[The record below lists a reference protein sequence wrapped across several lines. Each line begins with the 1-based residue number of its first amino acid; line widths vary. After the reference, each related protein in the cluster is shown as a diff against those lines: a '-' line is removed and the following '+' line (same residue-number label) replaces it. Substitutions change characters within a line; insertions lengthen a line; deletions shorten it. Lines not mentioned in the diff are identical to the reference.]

1 MKRNPFVLSEFQ
13 KKVKALTNDEDI
25 SLIKEESR
33 ELSSIKDKLNVFEMI
48 GMGRREIKHSYFL
61 RWLCGNYQ
69 HGFRHNL
76 FNLFLDEIYKNDADL
91 KKYTKN
97 RSKIL
102 EIPLKEKTFKE
113 CYKKGKGYGK
123 GQLDFFAIDKINERL
138 FVIEVKIDHHEG
150 EDQLQRY
157 YKYCTEEYKD
167 YEKKFIF
174 LTEDGRKPEK
184 DKDQKNWDS
193 VSYHRLAS
201 TLNKFTENIS
211 DENFTFKLAIE
222 HYKEFLNKP
231 KRMKEIDKK
240 LKDLCE
246 NVWFKHRDILGTLIK
261 YRPEIHMNAGGLL
274 KLLEDNDYED
284 VKLFVPLNNEPYEV
298 TLKSD
303 VKLHFKQKTY
313 ENTNDLYNYALKNEE
328 RKRQGKPVLSEDE
341 CRNKSSGPSNTKRSK
356 ERVTCLNDKD
366 DNIVH
371 DKYYT
376 EQKDYKIL
384 SERIKKL
391 KKKLKKENNKLF
403 DRLEIFI
410 SS

>member
-1 MKRNPFVLSEFQ
+1 MNRNPFILREFQ
-13 KKVKALTNDEDI
+13 KKVKALTNDKDI
-25 SLIKEESR
+25 SLIKEKSR

-61 RWLCGNYQ
+61 RWLCGNYE
-69 HGFRHNL
+69 HGFRHKL
-76 FNLFLDEIYKNDADL
+76 FDLFLDEIYKNDADL
-91 KKYTKN
+91 KKYTKD

-113 CYKKGKGYGK
+113 CYQKGKGYGK
-123 GQLDFFAIDKINERL
+123 CQLDFFAIDKINKRL

-157 YKYCTEEYKD
+157 YKYCTEKYKK
-167 YEKKFIF
+167 YKKKFIF

-184 DKDQKNWDS
+184 DKDQKNWES
-193 VSYHRLAS
+193 VSYDRLAS
-201 TLNKFTENIS
+201 TLGKFSSTIS
-211 DENFTFKLAIE
+211 DEDFTFKLAIE
-222 HYKEFLNKP
+222 NYKEFLIKH

-246 NVWFKHRDILGTLIK
+246 KVWFKHRDILGTLIK

-274 KLLEDNDYED
+274 KLLEDNDNKTVTLYAPYRKKENKD
-284 VKLFVPLNNEPYEV
+284 IDWQVKLKP
-298 TLKSD
+298 D
-303 VKLHFKQKTY
+303 VKLHYKKDSYDYPNEF
-313 ENTNDLYNYALKNEE
+313 YNYALKNEGLILDNLPPKPKE
-328 RKRQGKPVLSEDE
+328 EITTTGGGKYAQVTWFKD
-341 CRNKSSGPSNTKRSK
+341 RNKKSLD
-356 ERVTCLNDKD
+356 E
-366 DNIVH
+366 
-371 DKYYT
+371 KYLT

-384 SERIKKL
+384 SEKIKKL
-391 KKKLKKENNKLF
+391 KKQLKKENNKLF